1 MSVLLMLSLNF
12 LKSSESV
19 EIFNEKAWMDS
30 RGKDN
35 FFDYA
40 EKAEPNYYYYN
51 ISRASDSNN
60 YSSNVDLELFDT
72 ADDVRFFL

>member
-1 MSVLLMLSLNF
+1 MNVLLMLTINF

-19 EIFNEKAWMDS
+19 ELFKEKAWMDS

-51 ISRASDSNN
+51 ISRASDLNN
-60 YSSNVDLELFDT
+60 YSSNVDLELFVT
-72 ADDVRFFL
+72 ADDV